1 MDWRL
6 AIEEERAALKRIVA
20 LLFALADLAEFACG
34 RSQTVRRLVLW
45 ILEHAEVAARD
56 FITGARETPP
66 ASVPVDPAGGWRA
79 DAIRLAA
86 SFRALAWQL
95 DRQARLVIAS
105 HGKDRGETGP
115 LPSGRMPAR
124 PGLQNA
130 FSMLRRLAG
139 RTSRLALAPDT
150 S

>member
-1 MDWRL
+1 MDWKL
-6 AIEEERAALKRIVA
+6 AMEEERAALKRIVA

-56 FITGARETPP
+56 FVTGARETPP

-95 DRQARLVIAS
+95 DRQATLAVEDGGEAEPPS
-105 HGKDRGETGP
+105 FGLMQALRG
-115 LPSGRMPAR
+115 L
-124 PGLQNA
+124 LNA
-130 FSMLRRLAG
+130 LSMLPRLAG
-139 RTSRLALAPDT
+139 GASHLAHVPDT